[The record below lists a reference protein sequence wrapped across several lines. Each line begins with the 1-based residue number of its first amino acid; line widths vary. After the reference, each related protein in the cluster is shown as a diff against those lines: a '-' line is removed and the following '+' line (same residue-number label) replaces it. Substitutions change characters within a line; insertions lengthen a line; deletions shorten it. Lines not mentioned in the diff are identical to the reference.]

1 MKHLKKNTITR
12 RDFIKNTSIGIA
24 GTLVA
29 PTILASSCKGANDR
43 LLIAHIGLG
52 SRGGAELNSY
62 FLPLTESLSVATCD
76 PFQKRR
82 EGAANFINDT
92 YREKDIK
99 APECKPYLN
108 FEEILRRKDIDAVVI
123 NTPDHWHVPAAIKA
137 ARAGKHI
144 WLAKPLGLSYPNFK
158 ILEQELKRNKVKFQ
172 YGTQQRASYHM
183 QEGIQMIKDGVLGDI
198 EKVFAYCPGKN
209 NVPSPACV
217 EVPVPPDFDYDKW
230 TGPAPLNPYC
240 PDRVTNNSSWF
251 QWDYSIGFLAG
262 WGAHPLDIMVWA
274 LKEKISTRYSCQGTG
289 NYWEPGGMYD
299 NILSWDVNYEYE
311 SGVKVHFVSTDVAQ
325 QNGLLDHLHE
335 KSNGTTFFGT
345 KGWLNLSRGSVESNI
360 PELVE
365 KLKTPPEIPLP
376 GFGQVF
382 LDVIQGKTQELCPIE
397 DAILSDCASHMGN
410 IAIRTGQKI
419 TWDPVKGEIVGNQE
433 AFNKWF
439 VREMRKP
446 YQV

>member
-1 MKHLKKNTITR
+1 
-12 RDFIKNTSIGIA
+12 
-24 GTLVA
+24 
-29 PTILASSCKGANDR
+29 
-43 LLIAHIGLG
+43 
-52 SRGGAELNSY
+52 
-62 FLPLTESLSVATCD
+62 
-76 PFQKRR
+76 
-82 EGAANFINDT
+82 
-92 YREKDIK
+92 
-99 APECKPYLN
+99 
-108 FEEILRRKDIDAVVI
+108 
-123 NTPDHWHVPAAIKA
+123 
-137 ARAGKHI
+137 
-144 WLAKPLGLSYPNFK
+144 
-158 ILEQELKRNKVKFQ
+158 
-172 YGTQQRASYHM
+172 
-183 QEGIQMIKDGVLGDI
+183 
-198 EKVFAYCPGKN
+198 
-209 NVPSPACV
+209 
-217 EVPVPPDFDYDKW
+217 
-230 TGPAPLNPYC
+230 
-240 PDRVTNNSSWF
+240 
-251 QWDYSIGFLAG
+251 
-262 WGAHPLDIMVWA
+262 MVWA

-439 VREMRKP
+439 VREVRKP